1 MIRYLLMTVIIESSS
16 IIATAV
22 VIINLFQAMDLNLQ
36 QKRGD
41 VAFMRRKDLDQSLI
55 RKYLTEALLQLM
67 EKKNYDEISVSEIAK
82 RAGVHRA
89 TFYRHFSSR
98 EDILRCS
105 LSDIL
110 KESEGDRNL
119 LQKDFASFILP
130 VFQTLYHKKEQILLL
145 YRSGHA
151 GLLMD
156 VLKDYFNFDESM
168 EADEQD
174 RDGRLTDEAD
184 GLSVSR
190 MTDKYR
196 AAYRIGGIYSCLLLW
211 FSHDMK
217 ETPEEMAQIAAA
229 M

>member
-1 MIRYLLMTVIIESSS
+1 MTVIIESSS

-110 KESEGDRNL
+110 KEAEGDRNL

-156 VLKDYFNFDESM
+156 VLKDYFDFDE
-168 EADEQD
+168 
-174 RDGRLTDEAD
+174 TD